1 MNEAMF
7 PRPNYEYPNGG
18 VEYGTSGETL
28 RVYAA
33 IHLKVPQSGIP
44 ALDDMIRESRRL
56 DFIAATLTGDR
67 ANGNIEMIPSTHANE
82 AVAQANELMALKATF
97 GEGGEA

>member
-1 MNEAMF
+1 MF
-7 PRPNYEYPNGG
+7 PRTDHEYANGG
-18 VEYGTSGETL
+18 VEYGSPGETVQ
-28 RVYAA
+28 VYAA

-67 ANGNIEMIPSTHANE
+67 ADSTMDQTSSRYAE
-82 AVAQANELMALKATF
+82 LAVKQANELLALKATF